1 MRAEWRE
8 QSRKAL
14 GFLCLYIGC
23 VFLFPPSYWGNI
35 WIQLRNWNQ
44 KVERLLNPN
53 AKMERVQ
60 PPGSCS
66 KKTCPSGRD
75 QATKEHR
82 QGKRWSEQQSPG
94 WGCRSGAQEPGQHA
108 KHPKEQKPSLYERG
122 IPQTAPREVNWA
134 TQQANLTVWML
145 LHLTFFEGRV
155 GSRKCRGSRVPG
167 GMFDRL
173 QEWFCSNHLCLWSAG
188 LLTWMWT
195 CVSSSYWL

>member
-8 QSRKAL
+8 RSREAL

-23 VFLFPPSYWGNI
+23 VFLSPPSYWGNI

-94 WGCRSGAQEPGQHA
+94 WGCRSGTQEPGQHA

-134 TQQANLTVWML
+134 TRTWLSGCCFTLHSSRAGWEAENVGDPGSQEECLTDFRSGFAQIICASDQL
-145 LHLTFFEGRV
+145 D
-155 GSRKCRGSRVPG
+155 C
-167 GMFDRL
+167 
-173 QEWFCSNHLCLWSAG
+173 
-188 LLTWMWT
+188 
-195 CVSSSYWL
+195 